1 MTKTKKKLIIVIV
14 SVILVLAI
22 LIGTLITVNVIKN
35 RPPELDEIRARLET
49 VILASGAVNDIF
61 WGSGLATYPRIYSE
75 GFSFK
80 DTYGVGEDTQ
90 ERNIQGFVFDNA
102 DGRTI
107 VAYHPW
113 MYFIPKGQTEG
124 IYYDFEHNTIL
135 NGKPD
140 DDSYYRFAVRTDKPQ
155 DGKEENSYLSENLA
169 ESFEGTYYYY
179 SLDGFD
185 LNGVF
190 FYNEKDDLNYDY
202 VKLDAGYLCV
212 DDIKKAA
219 EKVYSKDYLNSLYES
234 MFTGVTTGTAILY
247 ARYYDYEDTES
258 GEVSLV
264 KNNRDKGYKLTDW
277 TYDLDTMRM
286 VEESNASFVTIEVER
301 FATED
306 EGRRE
311 TAKLYFVLENGEW
324 YLDSPSF

>member
-1 MTKTKKKLIIVIV
+1 M
-14 SVILVLAI
+14 
-22 LIGTLITVNVIKN
+22 NVIKN

-61 WGSGLATYPRIYSE
+61 WGTGLATYPRIYSE

-185 LNGVF
+185 LDGVF

-202 VKLDAGYLCV
+202 VKMDTGYLCV
-212 DDIKKAA
+212 DDIKKVA
-219 EKVYSKDYLNSLYES
+219 EKVYSLDYLTSLYES

-247 ARYYDYEDTES
+247 ARYYDYEDTEN
-258 GEVSLV
+258 GTVSLV

-286 VEESNASFVTIEVER
+286 VEESNASFVTIEIER
-301 FATED
+301 YATED
-306 EGRRE
+306 EIRRE
-311 TAKLYFVLENGEW
+311 TAKLYVVLENGEW